1 MQYFVTGAMGFIGK
15 RLLNK
20 PLARKSSAVHFLIR
34 KKSESKVSGLRQYC
48 GASAAR
54 VIPVFGETVAN
65 FSQAGATTII

>member
-34 KKSESKVSGLRQYC
+34 KKSESKVSGPRQYY

-54 VIPVFGETVAN
+54 VIPVFGTPWAWL
-65 FSQAGATTII
+65 